1 MFKMPLSVVPSVL
14 IVASFFALPAVA
26 QPTWTIDPL
35 GKEKKPVEHEEKRL
49 ASEKTGEKKFT
60 KFRRVLQNTTTHY
73 NFYYNANNKLNS
85 VVERAKLAQKEDYS
99 KLLPFYPYSIANTS
113 SQKTELDSVIY
124 KATSGLLLHDLR
136 SDWVDNM
143 YLLIGKSYY
152 YRDELDSAALTFQF
166 INYNLFP
173 RKKQEDDSRVVG
185 TNDAP
190 GTGNLS
196 IANKENRNVLQK
208 TFSLPPSRND
218 ALIWLARTF
227 TAQNEFGDAAGLIN
241 ILQNDPNL
249 PRRLKSDLEEVT
261 AYWFFVQNNYDS
273 AASHLELALGNADN
287 VQDKSRWEFLL
298 AQLFERNKQFEK
310 ASDYYEKSSAHTT
323 DLILDIHARL
333 NNAKMMRDDRDPK
346 QLEYS
351 IANLLKMAKKDRFEG
366 YRDYI
371 YYSTAQLSMQRPDTA
386 GSMMYLKNAIKFN
399 NNNAGIRNKSFFQ
412 LGELSY
418 STGEFKNAHAYYDSL
433 QLSEEDDYVN
443 LEDLNT
449 RKEALGK
456 LVLRIDVI
464 AREDSLQRI
473 AALSPAERDA
483 FIKKMLRQLR
493 KEKGLKEEDRTGGTM
508 PITFGNNR
516 QQEIDLFSTNAKG
529 EWYFYNSNLRSKGFT
544 DFGRRWGN
552 RPNTDNWRRQSVSG
566 ALAGSGPGLDP
577 NVMSPEQ
584 DSANAI
590 AALNY
595 DALMEDVPLTA
606 EKLDSSNFTLSRNL
620 LQLAQIFQNDLQEY
634 GMAVYK
640 YEEFLARFP
649 AHISEPEAYLG
660 LYFSYSKL
668 NNSSRAAYYKNLLAS
683 KHASSVQATMVQNPS
698 LLQPNAKNEQV
709 TARYEGIYNLFI
721 EGKFAE
727 AIAAK
732 TKADSVYGSNYWSP
746 QLLYIEAMHLIKERK
761 DSMAVAV
768 LQNLQSLYP
777 ESALSSKAATLSDV
791 VSRRREIEGYLTSL
805 EVTRAEEEKIIIADD
820 APVQKTVTTL
830 PTAVTTVKLQTAIKP
845 LTVRD
850 TSAIKPIAANA
861 SFSIQPELK
870 HYVVML
876 LDKVD
881 GVYVGEAKNAFT
893 RFNKESSVTQS
904 VVIARDTV
912 DAQRVLLLFSSFD
925 DAEAALK
932 YFDRIKKAAPR
943 EVSWLQANKYSF
955 FIISESNLQL
965 LKTNKDLTG
974 YLQLLNSA
982 FGNKF

>member
-1 MFKMPLSVVPSVL
+1 M
-14 IVASFFALPAVA
+14 
-26 QPTWTIDPL
+26 
-35 GKEKKPVEHEEKRL
+35 
-49 ASEKTGEKKFT
+49 
-60 KFRRVLQNTTTHY
+60 
-73 NFYYNANNKLNS
+73 
-85 VVERAKLAQKEDYS
+85 
-99 KLLPFYPYSIANTS
+99 
-113 SQKTELDSVIY
+113 
-124 KATSGLLLHDLR
+124 
-136 SDWVDNM
+136 
-143 YLLIGKSYY
+143 
-152 YRDELDSAALTFQF
+152 
-166 INYNLFP
+166 
-173 RKKQEDDSRVVG
+173 
-185 TNDAP
+185 
-190 GTGNLS
+190 
-196 IANKENRNVLQK
+196 
-208 TFSLPPSRND
+208 
-218 ALIWLARTF
+218 
-227 TAQNEFGDAAGLIN
+227 
-241 ILQNDPNL
+241 
-249 PRRLKSDLEEVT
+249 
-261 AYWFFVQNNYDS
+261 
-273 AASHLELALGNADN
+273 
-287 VQDKSRWEFLL
+287 
-298 AQLFERNKQFEK
+298 
-310 ASDYYEKSSAHTT
+310 
-323 DLILDIHARL
+323 
-333 NNAKMMRDDRDPK
+333 
-346 QLEYS
+346 
-351 IANLLKMAKKDRFEG
+351 
-366 YRDYI
+366 
-371 YYSTAQLSMQRPDTA
+371 
-386 GSMMYLKNAIKFN
+386 
-399 NNNAGIRNKSFFQ
+399 
-412 LGELSY
+412 
-418 STGEFKNAHAYYDSL
+418 
-433 QLSEEDDYVN
+433 
-443 LEDLNT
+443 
-449 RKEALGK
+449 
-456 LVLRIDVI
+456 
-464 AREDSLQRI
+464 
-473 AALSPAERDA
+473 
-483 FIKKMLRQLR
+483 
-493 KEKGLKEEDRTGGTM
+493 
-508 PITFGNNR
+508 
-516 QQEIDLFSTNAKG
+516 
-529 EWYFYNSNLRSKGFT
+529 
-544 DFGRRWGN
+544 
-552 RPNTDNWRRQSVSG
+552 SG